1 MAKVKTKKLSF
12 VPWVISL
19 LEGALKLSHAFE
31 RLLVDV
37 VVGYVPLF
45 APIIPASLAF
55 DNLLNV
61 LNMGFWVSLIGA
73 AVVEFLGLGT
83 VTTVTQFVDYNASRG
98 EGDPRAPITTAVL
111 VTGFY
116 LVVVLTV
123 NVLLDDSEFIERFSK
138 LLLSTLSVAG
148 ALTISL
154 RSQHSRRVAEK
165 VLRDEK
171 AVQKAIDDAKEAFK
185 QQQADAR
192 RQERHEL
199 KKMALEL
206 GVSANG
212 NGKVKVSGKV
222 SESNSETPATFG
234 KYQSWRQLPTNERK
248 LIVEEM
254 RKNGDA
260 KIITMKWICTRYG
273 TSERVAYGWIDYA
286 VRDFPELMKE
296 GAR

>member
-1 MAKVKTKKLSF
+1 MARKNIQSSGGF
-12 VPWVISL
+12 VAWVISL
-19 LEGALKLSHAFE
+19 LEGALALSHAFE

-45 APIIPASLAF
+45 APIIPSSLAF
-55 DNLLNV
+55 DSLFNV
-61 LNMGFWVSLIGA
+61 LHMGFWVSLIGA

-98 EGDPRAPITTAVL
+98 EDDPKAPIWIAITVAA
-111 VTGFY
+111 FY

-154 RSQHSRRVAEK
+154 RSQHTRRVAEK
-165 VLRDEK
+165 KLRDEK
-171 AVQKAIDDAKEAFK
+171 AEQKAIQDAKQAFR

-192 RQERHEL
+192 RRERFEL

-206 GVSANG
+206 GVAERK
-212 NGKVKVSGKV
+212 NGKGKV
-222 SESNSETPATFG
+222 SVQVAESDSEKPETFG
-234 KYQSWRQLPTNERK
+234 KYKNWHQVPPTEK
-248 LIVEEM
+248 QFIVELV

-260 KIITMKWICTRYG
+260 KILTNREIQARYG
-273 TSERVAYGWIDYA
+273 VSERVSYGWIDYA
-286 VRDFPELMKE
+286 FRDFSELLAIE
-296 GAR
+296 S